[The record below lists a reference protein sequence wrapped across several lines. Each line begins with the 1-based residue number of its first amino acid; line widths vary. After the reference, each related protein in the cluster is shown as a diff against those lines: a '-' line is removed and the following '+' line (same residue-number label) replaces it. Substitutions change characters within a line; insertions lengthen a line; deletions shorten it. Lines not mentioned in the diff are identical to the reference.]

1 MKDIMLKITGRLID
15 DLGEEDQIEFV
26 TEGKLYEKG
35 NSFYMIYEESEF
47 SGMPGCKTSL
57 KVTDTSLRMNRL
69 GDADGLHTAIEFEK
83 GRRYNGIYD
92 TPYGPIEMEVL
103 TDSFERNLD
112 KDGLGT
118 IGVDYT
124 ISLKG
129 YAETRN
135 KLSIE
140 VR

>member
-1 MKDIMLKITGRLID
+1 
-15 DLGEEDQIEFV
+15 
-26 TEGKLYEKG
+26 
-35 NSFYMIYEESEF
+35 
-47 SGMPGCKTSL
+47 
-57 KVTDTSLRMNRL
+57 
-69 GDADGLHTAIEFEK
+69 
-83 GRRYNGIYD
+83 
-92 TPYGPIEMEVL
+92 MEVL